1 MLGVCELLDDV
12 WKILG
17 DDLKSK
23 IDLYRVFFVAGF
35 VCRLQISSCKRKL
48 TATNLCKSGP
58 IEISKNIPIL
68 IFRTIEANTSFD
80 K

>member
-1 MLGVCELLDDV
+1 MLGVCELLNDV

-35 VCRLQISSCKRKL
+35 VCR
-48 TATNLCKSGP
+48 
-58 IEISKNIPIL
+58 
-68 IFRTIEANTSFD
+68 
-80 K
+80 